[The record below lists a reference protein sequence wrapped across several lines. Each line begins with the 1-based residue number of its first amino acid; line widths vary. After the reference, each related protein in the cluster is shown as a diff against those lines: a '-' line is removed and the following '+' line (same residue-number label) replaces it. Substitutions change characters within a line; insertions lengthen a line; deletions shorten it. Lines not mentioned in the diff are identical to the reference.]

1 MQDTENSRWYE
12 SAADLLR
19 MVVPRPCAG
28 LTPYDSRRFSR
39 FLAMAAGTPPS
50 TRTLLLRAVVVEDR
64 LVGVADWRL
73 LGHVLFLNGIAVA
86 PEHRGAGIGR
96 ALLDDGLDV
105 ARRLGCV
112 ALELDVAEGNTAAR
126 QLYKGAGFMPAGA
139 STWLELPNHPPASHE
154 PPSAAPT
161 HPPAG
166 AEEPDGNGWRLR
178 NWPAFVVHHRAY
190 GFGDL
195 EVSSGGKLASVRLL
209 PGGWRISDAEN
220 SAAITQA
227 VASAVGRWPERLFRI
242 SAGGRADT
250 SAAIEVFRRLR
261 LPL

>member
-105 ARRLGCV
+105 ARRLGCA

-126 QLYKGAGFMPAGA
+126 QLYKGAGFVPAGA
-139 STWLELPNHPPASHE
+139 STWLELPNHPPTEHDSL
-154 PPSAAPT
+154 P
-161 HPPAG
+161 

-195 EVSSGGKLASVRLL
+195 EVSSAGRLASVRLL
-209 PGGWRISDAEN
+209 PGGWRVSDGEHASE
-220 SAAITQA
+220 ITQA

-250 SAAIEVFRRLR
+250 GAAIEVFRRLR
-261 LPL
+261 LAL

>member
-50 TRTLLLRAVVVEDR
+50 TRTLLLRAVVVDDR

-105 ARRLGCV
+105 ARRLGCSG
-112 ALELDVAEGNTAAR
+112 LELDVADGNTAAR
-126 QLYKGAGFMPAGA
+126 ELYKGAGFVPAGA
-139 STWLELPNHPPASHE
+139 STWIELPNQPPQETE
-154 PPSAAPT
+154 PLP
-161 HPPAG
+161 
-166 AEEPDGNGWRLR
+166 AEEADAGGWRLR

-195 EVSSGGKLASVRLL
+195 EVAAAGKLASVRLL

-220 SAAITQA
+220 AAEITKA
-227 VASAVGRWPERLFRI
+227 VASAVGRWPERVFRI
-242 SAGGRADT
+242 SGGGRANT
-250 SAAIEVFRRLR
+250 GSPIEVFRRLR
-261 LPL
+261 LAL

>member
-19 MVVPRPCAG
+19 LVVPRPCAG

-39 FLAMAAGTPPS
+39 FLAMAAGTPPA

-105 ARRLGCV
+105 ARRLGCTG
-112 ALELDVAEGNTAAR
+112 LELDVAEGNTAAR
-126 QLYKGAGFMPAGA
+126 ALYKSVGFVPAGA
-139 STWLELPNHPPASHE
+139 STWIQLPNEA
-154 PPSAAPT
+154 PSAPT

-166 AEEPDGNGWRLR
+166 ATEEPDGNGWRLR

-195 EVSSGGKLASVRLL
+195 EVSSAGRLASVRLL
-209 PGGWRISDAEN
+209 PGGWRVSDAEH
-220 SAAITQA
+220 ATAITQA

-250 SAAIEVFRRLR
+250 GSSIEVFRRLR
-261 LPL
+261 LAF